1 MKTRSNSAGTQLKQA
16 QTAINN
22 TLGNA
27 TIKAVAATF
36 GYTVARLNA
45 GRTLLNAAI
54 AAVDEATFL
63 AGAQREA
70 TQEVRDTFK
79 AARGA
84 FQGLAKVARAIFKKQ
99 PEHLTALGLDD
110 PMPVNMDDF
119 AASAQTLF
127 NSGEYPTAIT
137 TALENN
143 GYGSSKLSTER
154 GKIAEFNAAR
164 DAQAAAVSDAEQA
177 TKDKTDALQALHDW
191 YMEFRKIMR
200 VALKDKPLSL
210 KKLGI
215 PYRVTK
221 SKAQRGAPAKAK
233 ATRASKK
240 VRKAA

>member
-1 MKTRSNSAGTQLKQA
+1 MKSNTAGSQLKQA

-27 TIKAVAATF
+27 AIKAVAATY

-45 GRTLLNAAI
+45 GKALLNAAVTS
-54 AAVDEATFL
+54 VDDATFL
-63 AGAQREA
+63 AGAQRES

-79 AARGA
+79 VAKGA

-99 PEHLTALGLDD
+99 PAHRAALGLDK
-110 PMPVNMDDF
+110 PMPLPMDDF
-119 AASAQTLF
+119 ATAAQTLF
-127 NSGEYPTAIT
+127 NSGEYPAAIR

-143 GYGSSKLSTER
+143 GYGGSMLSGER

-164 DAQAAAVSDAEQA
+164 EAQAGAVGDAEQA
-177 TKDKTDALQALHDW
+177 TKDKTDALQALHEW
-191 YMEFRKIMR
+191 YMEYRKIMR

-221 SKAQRGAPAKAK
+221 SKAQRGAAKKSA
-233 ATRASKK
+233 ATRAAKK
-240 VRKAA
+240 LPKAA